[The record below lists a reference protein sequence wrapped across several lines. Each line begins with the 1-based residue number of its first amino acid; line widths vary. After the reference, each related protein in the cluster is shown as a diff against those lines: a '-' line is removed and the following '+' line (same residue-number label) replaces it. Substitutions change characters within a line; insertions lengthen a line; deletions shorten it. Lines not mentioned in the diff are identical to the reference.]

1 MKKTTNNILTHL
13 FLTTFGILMIY
24 PIIWLI
30 FSSFKTDAEIFS
42 SIRLLTKNPVI
53 DSYTKGWK
61 SIGQNSYGL
70 FYLNTIKLVFPTVF
84 LTILSSTMT
93 AYGFTRFVFPG
104 KRLLFS
110 IMLATLMLPQTIL
123 IIPRYIP
130 FSRFQRLDPF
140 LPFYVPAALA
150 TNAFFV
156 FMLVQFLR
164 GLPSELDE
172 SALIDGCNSATILI
186 RILTPVMKPALFS
199 AGLFQFIWT
208 WNNFFDVLVMINSVK
223 KFPLALALRISIDVG
238 GMGRW
243 NQVIAMAVLAMLPC
257 IVIFFSSQKY
267 FVEGIATSGIKG

>member
-1 MKKTTNNILTHL
+1 MKNTINNSLKYI
-13 FLTTFGILMIY
+13 FLTLFGLGMIY
-24 PIIWLI
+24 PIIWMI
-30 FSSFKTDAEIFS
+30 FASFKTDAEIFS
-42 SIRLLTKNPVI
+42 SIGLLTKNPVF

-61 SIGQNSYGL
+61 SIGQNNYGL
-70 FYLNTIKLVFPTVF
+70 FYLNTIKLVFPTVL
-84 LTILSSTMT
+84 LTIGSSTLT
-93 AYGFTRFVFPG
+93 AYGFSRFIFPG

-110 IMLATLMLPQTIL
+110 VMLATLMLPQTIL
-123 IIPRYIP
+123 IIPRYII
-130 FSRFQRLDPF
+130 FSKIHWLDTF

-150 TNAFFV
+150 TNAFFI

-164 GLPSELDE
+164 GLPKELDE
-172 SALIDGCNSATILI
+172 SALIDGCGSMTILI

-223 KFPLALALRISIDVG
+223 KFPLALALRISIDIG

-257 IVIFFSSQKY
+257 IIIFFASQKY